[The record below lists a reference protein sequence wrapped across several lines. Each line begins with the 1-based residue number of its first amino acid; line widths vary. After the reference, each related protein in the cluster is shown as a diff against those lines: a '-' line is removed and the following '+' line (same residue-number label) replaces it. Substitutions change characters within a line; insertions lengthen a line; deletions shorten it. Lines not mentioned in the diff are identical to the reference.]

1 MLKRRRLI
9 KRKTVLSWSS
19 GKDSAWALHLLQQ
32 DPTVELVGLFT
43 LIEQKHNRASMH
55 DTRIEMLH
63 RQADAA
69 GLPIEMVVLPDECSN
84 EQYDAVMQAYIAA
97 AARNRVECMAF
108 GDLFV
113 SEIRQYRERQLQGSG
128 ISPLF
133 PLWGMC
139 TRYLVETMLAAGLHA
154 HISSVDLN
162 KLPAHL
168 AGKRWSKDVIAGFP
182 DGCHPCGENGEI
194 HTVVVA
200 GPMFNKPIPVSV
212 GAVIERDGFAYADII
227 PQGLGV

>member
-1 MLKRRRLI
+1 MLDKPERLRKRTL
-9 KRKTVLSWSS
+9 LSWSS

-32 DPTVELVGLFT
+32 DPAIELVGLFT
-43 LIEQKHNRASMH
+43 IIEQKHNRASMH
-55 DTRIEMLH
+55 DTRIDMLQ

-84 EQYDAVMQAYIAA
+84 EQYDAIMQAYIAT
-97 AARNRVECMAF
+97 AARNQVECMAF

-113 SEIRQYRERQLQGSG
+113 NEIRQYRERQLQGSG

-139 TRYLVETMLAAGLHA
+139 TQYLVETMLSAGLHA

-162 KLPAHL
+162 KLPAQL

-182 DGCHPCGENGEI
+182 DDCHPCGENGEI

-200 GPMFNKPIPVSV
+200 GPMFNKPIPVNI

-227 PQGLGV
+227 PQSLGV